1 MQLRIRTYPVFK
13 GVDDSQLQA
22 LAKELAKNV
31 KSQKDLS
38 DLTSNLVKMTVE
50 AALNSE
56 REEYLG
62 YAKNSP
68 QGHNTGN
75 NRNGH
80 SRKRLIGDHGE
91 VEIETPRDR
100 NGQFEPQLVKKGQ
113 TRLTHFDDQ
122 ILSSVRQ
129 RNEHP

>member
-1 MQLRIRTYPVFK
+1 ML
-13 GVDDSQLQA
+13 
-22 LAKELAKNV
+22 
-31 KSQKDLS
+31 
-38 DLTSNLVKMTVE
+38 
-50 AALNSE
+50 
-56 REEYLG
+56 
-62 YAKNSP
+62 KNSS

-100 NGQFEPQLVKKGQ
+100 NGYFEPQFVKKGQ

-122 ILSSVRQ
+122 ILSLYAKGMSTRDIVATFKEMYGARWSYS
-129 RNEHP
+129 RKWCLKEI